1 MKSAFA
7 KPALAMFLCSFLALT
22 MARAQDAQEKPGDKP
37 PPEESCDGGTADLVR
52 CLQEKTT
59 PWDKRLNEAYQESL
73 KDAVS
78 NEQREQLRRAQRA
91 WVAYRD
97 ANCLFY
103 RLGEGSIAQ
112 VDAATCILSMTE
124 SRARELE
131 GEGHRN

>member
-1 MKSAFA
+1 MRISTLLFVSMLAISSAH
-7 KPALAMFLCSFLALT
+7 
-22 MARAQDAQEKPGDKP
+22 AQEKSDVKP
-37 PPEESCDGGTADLVR
+37 DDAKPEESCDGGTADLVR
-52 CLQEKTT
+52 CLQDKTKV
-59 PWDKRLNEAYQESL
+59 WDKRLNEAYQESL
-73 KDAVS
+73 KEAVS
-78 NEQREQLRRAQRA
+78 KEQREQLRKAQRA

-124 SRARELE
+124 SRAKELE